1 LEAAHRRESSMPT
14 ELIHLELSE
23 LSLVP
28 KGANQMAKAP
38 IFKSDTSDGETMTDE
53 VTKMSPEM
61 DKKIKAYMKAK
72 DCDRK
77 TAETALMKS
86 FDDIEALKVE
96 NERLR
101 KGFIDEGYVI
111 RADTIE
117 KKAPDEFIE
126 VDGEQI
132 NKADVPAP
140 ILKRMETAEAELK
153 AQEITKKAKET
164 LPNFKEDVAVKLMKF
179 DLDEDIMQIL
189 LAADKLFEGMTD
201 EVGKQDAQADMT
213 DPQEKMDALVKEY
226 SEEHNV
232 TKAQAY
238 AELSKTDIGKALVKD
253 IYKKD

>member
-1 LEAAHRRESSMPT
+1 MPS
-14 ELIHLELSE
+14 LLKNLELEE
-23 LSLVP
+23 LSLVDKP
-28 KGANQMAKAP
+28 ANPLAMAP
-38 IFKSDTSDGETMTDE
+38 LFKRDNSNGETMTKDIKKTGETPVEIDTTE
-53 VTKMSPEM
+53 VDTL
-61 DKKIKAYMKAK
+61 KAQIETLKAANEGL
-72 DCDRK
+72 R
-77 TAETALMKS
+77 KS
-86 FDDIEALKVE
+86 FL
-96 NERLR
+96 
-101 KGFIDEGYVI
+101 DEGYKITAEGV
-111 RADTIE
+111 T
-117 KKAPDEFIE
+117 KAAEPDYIT

>member
-1 LEAAHRRESSMPT
+1 MPS
-14 ELIHLELSE
+14 LLKNLELEE
-23 LSLVP
+23 LSLVDKP
-28 KGANQMAKAP
+28 ANPLAMAP
-38 IFKSDTSDGETMTDE
+38 LFKRDNSNGETMTKDIKKTEETPVEIDTTE
-53 VTKMSPEM
+53 VDTL
-61 DKKIKAYMKAK
+61 KAEIETLKAANEGL
-72 DCDRK
+72 R
-77 TAETALMKS
+77 KS
-86 FDDIEALKVE
+86 FL
-96 NERLR
+96 
-101 KGFIDEGYVI
+101 DEGYKITAEGV
-111 RADTIE
+111 T
-117 KKAPDEFIE
+117 KAAEPDYIT

-238 AELSKTDIGKALVKD
+238 AKLSKTDIGKALVKD

>member
-1 LEAAHRRESSMPT
+1 MPS
-14 ELIHLELSE
+14 LLKNLELEE
-23 LSLVP
+23 LSLVDKP
-28 KGANQMAKAP
+28 ANPLAMAP
-38 IFKSDTSDGETMTDE
+38 LFKRDNSNGDTMTKDIKKTEETPVEIDTTE
-53 VTKMSPEM
+53 VDTL
-61 DKKIKAYMKAK
+61 KAQIETLKAANEGL
-72 DCDRK
+72 R
-77 TAETALMKS
+77 KS
-86 FDDIEALKVE
+86 FL
-96 NERLR
+96 
-101 KGFIDEGYVI
+101 DEGYKITAEGV
-111 RADTIE
+111 T
-117 KKAPDEFIE
+117 KAAEPDYIT

-179 DLDEDIMQIL
+179 DLDDDIMQIL

-238 AELSKTDIGKALVKD
+238 AKLSKTDIGKALVKD

>member
-1 LEAAHRRESSMPT
+1 LR
-14 ELIHLELSE
+14 
-23 LSLVP
+23 
-28 KGANQMAKAP
+28 
-38 IFKSDTSDGETMTDE
+38 
-53 VTKMSPEM
+53 
-61 DKKIKAYMKAK
+61 
-72 DCDRK
+72 
-77 TAETALMKS
+77 KS
-86 FDDIEALKVE
+86 FL
-96 NERLR
+96 
-101 KGFIDEGYVI
+101 DEGYKITAEGV
-111 RADTIE
+111 T
-117 KKAPDEFIE
+117 KAAEPDYIT

-179 DLDEDIMQIL
+179 DLDDDIMQIL

-232 TKAQAY
+232 TKAKAY
-238 AELSKTDIGKALVKD
+238 AKLSKTDIGKALVKD

>member
-1 LEAAHRRESSMPT
+1 MPS
-14 ELIHLELSE
+14 LLKNLELEE
-23 LSLVP
+23 LSLVDKP
-28 KGANQMAKAP
+28 ANPLAMAP
-38 IFKSDTSDGETMTDE
+38 LFKRDNSNGETMTKDIKKTGETPVEIDTTE
-53 VTKMSPEM
+53 VDTL
-61 DKKIKAYMKAK
+61 KAQIETLKAANEGL
-72 DCDRK
+72 R
-77 TAETALMKS
+77 KS
-86 FDDIEALKVE
+86 FL
-96 NERLR
+96 
-101 KGFIDEGYVI
+101 DEGYKITAEGV
-111 RADTIE
+111 T
-117 KKAPDEFIE
+117 KAAEPDYIT
-126 VDGEQI
+126 VDGEMI

>member
-1 LEAAHRRESSMPT
+1 MPS
-14 ELIHLELSE
+14 LLKNLELEE
-23 LSLVP
+23 LSLVDKP
-28 KGANQMAKAP
+28 ANPLAMAP
-38 IFKSDTSDGETMTDE
+38 LFKRDNSNGDTMTKDIKKTEETPVEIDTTE
-53 VTKMSPEM
+53 VDTL
-61 DKKIKAYMKAK
+61 KAEIETLKAANEGL
-72 DCDRK
+72 R
-77 TAETALMKS
+77 KS
-86 FDDIEALKVE
+86 FL
-96 NERLR
+96 
-101 KGFIDEGYVI
+101 DEGYKITAEGV
-111 RADTIE
+111 T
-117 KKAPDEFIE
+117 KAAEPDYIT

-238 AELSKTDIGKALVKD
+238 AKLSKTDIGKALVKD

>member
-1 LEAAHRRESSMPT
+1 MPS
-14 ELIHLELSE
+14 LLKNLELEE
-23 LSLVP
+23 LSLVDKP
-28 KGANQMAKAP
+28 ANPLAMAP
-38 IFKSDTSDGETMTDE
+38 LFKRDNSNGETMTKDIKKTEETPVEIDTTE
-53 VTKMSPEM
+53 VDTL
-61 DKKIKAYMKAK
+61 KAEIETLKAANEGL
-72 DCDRK
+72 R
-77 TAETALMKS
+77 KS
-86 FDDIEALKVE
+86 FL
-96 NERLR
+96 
-101 KGFIDEGYVI
+101 DEGYKITAEGV
-111 RADTIE
+111 T
-117 KKAPDEFIE
+117 KAAEPDYIT

-179 DLDEDIMQIL
+179 DLDDDIMQIL

-238 AELSKTDIGKALVKD
+238 AKLSKTDIGKALVKD

>member
-1 LEAAHRRESSMPT
+1 MPS
-14 ELIHLELSE
+14 LLKNLELAE
-23 LSLVP
+23 LSLVDKP
-28 KGANQMAKAP
+28 ANPLAMAP
-38 IFKSDTSDGETMTDE
+38 LFKRDNSNGDTMTKDIKKTEETPVEIDTTE
-53 VTKMSPEM
+53 VDTL
-61 DKKIKAYMKAK
+61 KAEIETLKAANEGL
-72 DCDRK
+72 R
-77 TAETALMKS
+77 KS
-86 FDDIEALKVE
+86 FL
-96 NERLR
+96 
-101 KGFIDEGYVI
+101 DEGYKITAEGV
-111 RADTIE
+111 T
-117 KKAPDEFIE
+117 KAAEPDYIT

-179 DLDEDIMQIL
+179 DLDDDIMQIL

-238 AELSKTDIGKALVKD
+238 AKLSKTDIGKALVKD